1 MVFQEALFSGTH
13 QAPLYSG
20 TAVSPSQQAG
30 SLLET
35 CFPHGSKPFPSQSPG
50 LGKCDVL
57 QTRPGSAQ
65 ADPGQSPALGSYRG
79 SFLVP
84 TFSNVALDVPPDLPQ
99 LRRADTLSAFLDLL
113 AGLDLCGHSCSP
125 LLTMA
130 DA

>member
-13 QAPLYSG
+13 QASLSSG
-20 TAVSPSQQAG
+20 GAVSPSQQAG
-30 SLLET
+30 SLLGA
-35 CFPHGSKPFPSQSPG
+35 CSPHGSKPFPSQSPG

-65 ADPGQSPALGSYRG
+65 ADPGQSPALGSYRC

-84 TFSNVALDVPPDLPQ
+84 TLLSVALAAPPDLHQ
-99 LRRADTLSAFLDLL
+99 LPRADTLSAFLDLL
-113 AGLDLCGHSCSP
+113 AGLDLCGHSCRP